1 MTPISFSGDNKNVTW
16 LDGKKY
22 AIGQQ
27 FLTTVAKMTPSD
39 VQAKLDA
46 GLNYGQIARELAKT
60 MANQSMAASAGFKQ
74 LTQAEQDTLTPE
86 NLIAYLK
93 AERTYLQSR
102 LAVKQTIT
110 LKIGEK
116 GGLSVY
122 GMGRFPITLYKTQWE
137 RLIQAVPQIQ
147 EFMAAHA
154 AELKEKGE

>member
-1 MTPISFSGDNKNVTW
+1 MTPITFTGDGKTVTW

-60 MANQSMAASAGFKQ
+60 MANQSMQAAGFKQ
-74 LTQAEQDTLTPE
+74 LTQAEQDVLTPE

-93 AERTYLQSR
+93 AERAYLQSR

-110 LKIGEK
+110 LKVADK

-137 RLIQAVPQIQ
+137 RLIQAIPQIQ